1 MLQKTLLMSIKKS
14 RKEIK
19 KMQKKKVMAILLS
32 TAIAASTFIGCGTD
46 KAKDY
51 KDTDTVMFI
60 DKDNKIDYA
69 TACTYTRMMQAETYS
84 YMQSMLQRFNSSAT
98 DVDMWS
104 QSLEDTDED
113 SKKYKTYGE
122 QFKGNILDALASL
135 LQDKFYDSKEYE
147 YKTYGEQFKGN
158 ILDALA
164 SLLLDKL
171 YGSKEYEVT
180 FTDDDKKECESVAD
194 EFIEKMSKDDLKAMH
209 ASKKTMMN
217 VLELMTYET
226 RVKNA
231 IESDVDTKVSDDEA
245 GQSTFSYVEIKKK
258 DAKKKEKKIKS
269 LIKKVEAGTDI
280 STAASDAGFT
290 AQSVTFTTADPEYD
304 EYGKEMLKKVS
315 KMKDGEC
322 DSYKDAKGNT
332 IILYMQS
339 VNDQS
344 ATETKKD
351 DIISDRKDK
360 AYEDKLDEWKD
371 KKKVT
376 INKDAWN
383 SIKTDKNEVF
393 QRMET
398 EENSSDSDGSTG
410 TTVANSNDSDTSVSV
425 SSSDT
430 DSEDPNKSNSGDS
443 GNTQKKDSNNNS
455 TDTKDTK
462 TEEEK

>member
-1 MLQKTLLMSIKKS
+1 MFQKILLMSIKKS

-32 TAIAASTFIGCGTD
+32 AAIAASTFIGCGID

-84 YMQSMLQRFNSSAT
+84 YMQSMLQRFNSSAV

-122 QFKGNILDALASL
+122 QFKGNTLDSL
-135 LQDKFYDSKEYE
+135 K
-147 YKTYGEQFKGN
+147 
-158 ILDALA
+158 

-280 STAASDAGFT
+280 SAAASDAGFT

-398 EENSSDSDGSTG
+398 EENSSDSDDSTG

-462 TEEEK
+462 TTKTEEEK

>member
-1 MLQKTLLMSIKKS
+1 
-14 RKEIK
+14 
-19 KMQKKKVMAILLS
+19 MQKKKVMAILLS
-32 TAIAASTFIGCGTD
+32 TAIAASTFIGCGAD

-51 KDTDTVMFI
+51 KDADTVMFI

-84 YMQSMLQRFNSSAT
+84 YMQSMLQRFNSSAV

-122 QFKGNILDALASL
+122 QFKGNTLDSL
-135 LQDKFYDSKEYE
+135 K
-147 YKTYGEQFKGN
+147 
-158 ILDALA
+158 

-171 YGSKEYEVT
+171 CGSKEYEVT

-280 STAASDAGFT
+280 SAAASDAGFT
-290 AQSVTFTTADPEYD
+290 AQSITFTTADPEYD

-398 EENSSDSDGSTG
+398 EENSSDSDDSTG
-410 TTVANSNDSDTSVSV
+410 TTVANSDDSDTSVSV

-462 TEEEK
+462 TTKTEEEK

>member
-1 MLQKTLLMSIKKS
+1 
-14 RKEIK
+14 
-19 KMQKKKVMAILLS
+19 MQKKKVMAVLLS
-32 TAIAASTFIGCGTD
+32 AAIAASVFTGCGTD
-46 KAKDY
+46 KTKDY
-51 KDTDTVMFI
+51 KNTDTVMFI
-60 DKDNKIDYA
+60 DKNNKIDYA

-84 YMQSMLQRFNSSAT
+84 YMQSMLQRFNSSAA

-122 QFKGNILDALASL
+122 QFKGNTLDSL
-135 LQDKFYDSKEYE
+135 K
-147 YKTYGEQFKGN
+147 
-158 ILDALA
+158 

-180 FTDDDKKECESVAD
+180 FTDDDKKKCESVAD

-280 STAASDAGFT
+280 STAASNAGFT

-398 EENSSDSDGSTG
+398 EENSSDSDDSTG
-410 TTVANSNDSDTSVSV
+410 TTVANSDDSDTSVSV

-430 DSEDPNKSNSGDS
+430 DSEDPDKSNSGDS
-443 GNTQKKDSNNNS
+443 SNTQKKDSNNNS

>member
-1 MLQKTLLMSIKKS
+1 
-14 RKEIK
+14 
-19 KMQKKKVMAILLS
+19 MQKKKVMAVLLS
-32 TAIAASTFIGCGTD
+32 AAIAASVFTGCGTD
-46 KAKDY
+46 KTKDY
-51 KDTDTVMFI
+51 KNTDTVMFI
-60 DKDNKIDYA
+60 DKNNKIDYA

-84 YMQSMLQRFNSSAT
+84 YMQSMLQRFNSSAA

-104 QSLEDTDED
+104 QSLEDTDKD

-122 QFKGNILDALASL
+122 QFKGNTLDSL
-135 LQDKFYDSKEYE
+135 E
-147 YKTYGEQFKGN
+147 
-158 ILDALA
+158 
-164 SLLLDKL
+164 SLLLDKM
-171 YGSKEYEVT
+171 YGSEEYDIT

-209 ASKKTMMN
+209 TNKKTMMN
-217 VLELMTYET
+217 VLELMTYEA
-226 RVKNA
+226 RVKDA
-231 IESDVDTKVSDDEA
+231 IESGVDTEVSDDEA

-269 LIKKVEAGTDI
+269 LIKEVKAGTDI

-290 AQSVTFTTADPEYD
+290 VQSVTFTTADPEYD
-304 EYGKEMLKKVS
+304 EYGKEMLKRVS

-332 IILYMQS
+332 IILYMQN
-339 VNDQS
+339 VNDES

-360 AYEDKLDEWKD
+360 AYDDKLDEWKD
-371 KKKVT
+371 KKKITV
-376 INKDAWN
+376 NKDAWN

-398 EENSSDSDGSTG
+398 EENSNDSSDSSDG
-410 TTVANSNDSDTSVSV
+410 TTVVSNDDSDTSVSV
-425 SSSDT
+425 STSDADEDSSDNT
-430 DSEDPNKSNSGDS
+430 SDGSETTEEDFNADSD
-443 GNTQKKDSNNNS
+443 S
-455 TDTKDTK
+455 TDTNNTK

>member
-1 MLQKTLLMSIKKS
+1 
-14 RKEIK
+14 
-19 KMQKKKVMAILLS
+19 MQKKKVMAILLS

-84 YMQSMLQRFNSSAT
+84 YMQSMLQRFNSSAA

-113 SKKYKTYGE
+113 SKK
-122 QFKGNILDALASL
+122 
-135 LQDKFYDSKEYE
+135 

-231 IESDVDTKVSDDEA
+231 IESDVDTKVSDDDA

-383 SIKTDKNEVF
+383 SIKADKNEVF

-398 EENSSDSDGSTG
+398 EEDSSDSDDSTG

-443 GNTQKKDSNNNS
+443 GNTQKKNSNNNS

>member
-1 MLQKTLLMSIKKS
+1 
-14 RKEIK
+14 
-19 KMQKKKVMAILLS
+19 MQKKKVMAILLS

-84 YMQSMLQRFNSSAT
+84 YMQSMLQQFNSSAV

-122 QFKGNILDALASL
+122 QFKGNTLDSL
-135 LQDKFYDSKEYE
+135 K
-147 YKTYGEQFKGN
+147 
-158 ILDALA
+158 

-280 STAASDAGFT
+280 SAAASDAGFT

>member
-1 MLQKTLLMSIKKS
+1 
-14 RKEIK
+14 
-19 KMQKKKVMAILLS
+19 MQKKKVMAILLS

-84 YMQSMLQRFNSSAT
+84 YMQSMLQRFNSSAA

-122 QFKGNILDALASL
+122 QFKGNTLDSL
-135 LQDKFYDSKEYE
+135 E
-147 YKTYGEQFKGN
+147 
-158 ILDALA
+158 

-258 DAKKKEKKIKS
+258 DAKKKDKKIKS

-393 QRMET
+393 KRMET
-398 EENSSDSDGSTG
+398 EENSSDSDDSTG
-410 TTVANSNDSDTSVSV
+410 ATVVNSDDDSDTSVSV

-455 TDTKDTK
+455 TDIKDTK

>member
-1 MLQKTLLMSIKKS
+1 
-14 RKEIK
+14 
-19 KMQKKKVMAILLS
+19 MQKKKVMAILLS

-84 YMQSMLQRFNSSAT
+84 YMQSMLQRFNSSAV

-122 QFKGNILDALASL
+122 QFKGNTLDSL
-135 LQDKFYDSKEYE
+135 K
-147 YKTYGEQFKGN
+147 
-158 ILDALA
+158 

-171 YGSKEYEVT
+171 YGSKEYEIT

-398 EENSSDSDGSTG
+398 EENSSDSDDSTG
-410 TTVANSNDSDTSVSV
+410 TTVANSDDSDTSVSI

>member
-1 MLQKTLLMSIKKS
+1 
-14 RKEIK
+14 
-19 KMQKKKVMAILLS
+19 MQKKKVMAILLS
-32 TAIAASTFIGCGTD
+32 TAIAASTFIGCGAD

-51 KDTDTVMFI
+51 KDADTVMFI

-84 YMQSMLQRFNSSAT
+84 YMQSMLQRFNSSAV

-122 QFKGNILDALASL
+122 QFKGNTLDSL
-135 LQDKFYDSKEYE
+135 K
-147 YKTYGEQFKGN
+147 
-158 ILDALA
+158 

-231 IESDVDTKVSDDEA
+231 IESDVGTKVSDDEA

-280 STAASDAGFT
+280 SAAASDAGFT

-398 EENSSDSDGSTG
+398 EENSSDSDDSTG
-410 TTVANSNDSDTSVSV
+410 TTVANSDDSDTSVSV

-462 TEEEK
+462 TTKTEEEK

>member
-1 MLQKTLLMSIKKS
+1 
-14 RKEIK
+14 
-19 KMQKKKVMAILLS
+19 MQKKKVMAILLS
-32 TAIAASTFIGCGTD
+32 TAIAASTFIGCGAD
-46 KAKDY
+46 KVKDY

-84 YMQSMLQRFNSSAT
+84 YMQSMLQRFNSSAA

-122 QFKGNILDALASL
+122 QFKGNTLDSL
-135 LQDKFYDSKEYE
+135 K
-147 YKTYGEQFKGN
+147 
-158 ILDALA
+158 

-171 YGSKEYEVT
+171 YVSKEYEVT
-180 FTDDDKKECESVAD
+180 FTDDDKKKCESVAD

-280 STAASDAGFT
+280 STAASNAGFT

-304 EYGKEMLKKVS
+304 EYGKEMLKRVS

-332 IILYMQS
+332 IILYMQN
-339 VNDQS
+339 VNDES

-360 AYEDKLDEWKD
+360 AYDDKLDEWKD
-371 KKKVT
+371 KKKITV
-376 INKDAWN
+376 NKDAWN

-398 EENSSDSDGSTG
+398 EENSNDSSDSSDG
-410 TTVANSNDSDTSVSV
+410 TTVVSNDDSDASVSV
-425 SSSDT
+425 STSDADEDSSDNT
-430 DSEDPNKSNSGDS
+430 SDGSETTEEDFNADSD
-443 GNTQKKDSNNNS
+443 S
-455 TDTKDTK
+455 TDTNNTK

>member
-1 MLQKTLLMSIKKS
+1 MFQKILLMSIKKS

-32 TAIAASTFIGCGTD
+32 AAIAASTFIGCGTD

-84 YMQSMLQRFNSSAT
+84 YMQSMLQRFNSSAV

-122 QFKGNILDALASL
+122 QFKGNTLDSL
-135 LQDKFYDSKEYE
+135 K
-147 YKTYGEQFKGN
+147 
-158 ILDALA
+158 

-280 STAASDAGFT
+280 SAAASDAGFT

-322 DSYKDAKGNT
+322 DSYKNAKGNT

-398 EENSSDSDGSTG
+398 EENSSDSDDSTG

-462 TEEEK
+462 TTKTEEEK

>member
-1 MLQKTLLMSIKKS
+1 
-14 RKEIK
+14 
-19 KMQKKKVMAILLS
+19 MQKKKVMAILLS
-32 TAIAASTFIGCGTD
+32 AAIAASTFIGCGTD

-84 YMQSMLQRFNSSAT
+84 YMQSMLQRFNSSAV

-122 QFKGNILDALASL
+122 QFKGNTLDSL
-135 LQDKFYDSKEYE
+135 K
-147 YKTYGEQFKGN
+147 
-158 ILDALA
+158 

-398 EENSSDSDGSTG
+398 EENSSDSDDSTG

-462 TEEEK
+462 TTKTEEEK

>member
-1 MLQKTLLMSIKKS
+1 MFQKILLMSIKKS

-32 TAIAASTFIGCGTD
+32 AAIAASTFIGCGTD

-84 YMQSMLQRFNSSAT
+84 YMQSMLQRFNSSAV

-122 QFKGNILDALASL
+122 QFKGNTLDSL
-135 LQDKFYDSKEYE
+135 K
-147 YKTYGEQFKGN
+147 
-158 ILDALA
+158 

-398 EENSSDSDGSTG
+398 EENSSDSDDSTG

-462 TEEEK
+462 TTKTEEEK

>member
-1 MLQKTLLMSIKKS
+1 
-14 RKEIK
+14 
-19 KMQKKKVMAILLS
+19 MQKKKVMAILLS

-84 YMQSMLQRFNSSAT
+84 YMQSMLRRFNSSAV

-122 QFKGNILDALASL
+122 QFKGNTLDSL
-135 LQDKFYDSKEYE
+135 K
-147 YKTYGEQFKGN
+147 
-158 ILDALA
+158 

-217 VLELMTYET
+217 MLELMTYET

-398 EENSSDSDGSTG
+398 EENSSDSDDSTG

-462 TEEEK
+462 TTKTEEEK

>member
-1 MLQKTLLMSIKKS
+1 
-14 RKEIK
+14 
-19 KMQKKKVMAILLS
+19 MQKKKVMAILLS
-32 TAIAASTFIGCGTD
+32 TAIAASTFIGCGAD
-46 KAKDY
+46 KTKDY

-84 YMQSMLQRFNSSAT
+84 YMQSMLQRFNSSAA

-135 LQDKFYDSKEYE
+135 LQDKLYDSKEYE

-332 IILYMQS
+332 IILYIQS

-398 EENSSDSDGSTG
+398 EENSSDSDDSTG
-410 TTVANSNDSDTSVSV
+410 TTVANSDDSDTSVSV

-443 GNTQKKDSNNNS
+443 DNTQKKDSNNNS
-455 TDTKDTK
+455 TDTKTK

>member
-1 MLQKTLLMSIKKS
+1 
-14 RKEIK
+14 
-19 KMQKKKVMAILLS
+19 MQKKKVMAILLS
-32 TAIAASTFIGCGTD
+32 TVIAASTFIGCGAD

-113 SKKYKTYGE
+113 SKK
-122 QFKGNILDALASL
+122 
-135 LQDKFYDSKEYE
+135 

-290 AQSVTFTTADPEYD
+290 AQNVTFTTADPEYD

-376 INKDAWN
+376 INKDVWN

-398 EENSSDSDGSTG
+398 EENSSDSDDSTG
-410 TTVANSNDSDTSVSV
+410 TTVANSDDSDTSVSV

-443 GNTQKKDSNNNS
+443 DNTQKKDSNNNS

>member
-1 MLQKTLLMSIKKS
+1 MFQKILLMSTKKG

-51 KDTDTVMFI
+51 KDADTVMFI

-84 YMQSMLQRFNSSAT
+84 YMQSMLQRFNSSAV

-122 QFKGNILDALASL
+122 QFKGNTLDSL
-135 LQDKFYDSKEYE
+135 K
-147 YKTYGEQFKGN
+147 
-158 ILDALA
+158 

-398 EENSSDSDGSTG
+398 EENSSDSDDSTG
-410 TTVANSNDSDTSVSV
+410 TTVANSNDSDTSVNV

-462 TEEEK
+462 TTKTEEEK

>member
-1 MLQKTLLMSIKKS
+1 
-14 RKEIK
+14 
-19 KMQKKKVMAILLS
+19 MQKKKVMAILLS
-32 TAIAASTFIGCGTD
+32 TAIAASTFIGCGAD
-46 KAKDY
+46 KTKDY

-84 YMQSMLQRFNSSAT
+84 YMQSMLQRFNSSAA

-135 LQDKFYDSKEYE
+135 LQDKLYDSKEYE

-209 ASKKTMMN
+209 ASKKTIMN

-398 EENSSDSDGSTG
+398 EENSSDSDDSTG
-410 TTVANSNDSDTSVSV
+410 TTVANSDDSDTSVSV

-443 GNTQKKDSNNNS
+443 DNTQKKDSNNNS
-455 TDTKDTK
+455 TDTKTK

>member
-1 MLQKTLLMSIKKS
+1 MFQKILLMSTKKG

-51 KDTDTVMFI
+51 KDADTVMFI

-84 YMQSMLQRFNSSAT
+84 YMQSMLQRFNSSAV

-122 QFKGNILDALASL
+122 QFKGNTLDSL
-135 LQDKFYDSKEYE
+135 K
-147 YKTYGEQFKGN
+147 
-158 ILDALA
+158 

-280 STAASDAGFT
+280 SAAASDAGFT

-398 EENSSDSDGSTG
+398 EENSSDSDDSTG
-410 TTVANSNDSDTSVSV
+410 TTVANSDDSDTSVSV

-443 GNTQKKDSNNNS
+443 DNTQKKDSNNTS
-455 TDTKDTK
+455 TDTKTK

>member
-1 MLQKTLLMSIKKS
+1 
-14 RKEIK
+14 
-19 KMQKKKVMAILLS
+19 MQKKKVMAILLS
-32 TAIAASTFIGCGTD
+32 TAIAASTFIGCGAD
-46 KAKDY
+46 KTKDY

-84 YMQSMLQRFNSSAT
+84 YMQSMLQRFNSSAA

-135 LQDKFYDSKEYE
+135 LQDKLYDSKEYE

-280 STAASDAGFT
+280 SAAASDAGFT

-304 EYGKEMLKKVS
+304 EYGKDMLKKVS

-398 EENSSDSDGSTG
+398 EENSSDSDDSTG
-410 TTVANSNDSDTSVSV
+410 TPVANSDDSDTSVSV

-443 GNTQKKDSNNNS
+443 GNSQKKESNNNS

-462 TEEEK
+462 TTKTEEEK

>member
-1 MLQKTLLMSIKKS
+1 
-14 RKEIK
+14 
-19 KMQKKKVMAILLS
+19 MQKKKVMAILLS

-46 KAKDY
+46 KPKDY

-84 YMQSMLQRFNSSAT
+84 YMQSMLQRFNSSAA

-113 SKKYKTYGE
+113 SKK
-122 QFKGNILDALASL
+122 
-135 LQDKFYDSKEYE
+135 

-217 VLELMTYET
+217 VLELMTYEA

-398 EENSSDSDGSTG
+398 EENSSDSDDSTG

-430 DSEDPNKSNSGDS
+430 DNEDPNKSNSGDS

-462 TEEEK
+462 TTKTEEEK

>member
-1 MLQKTLLMSIKKS
+1 MFQKILLMSIKKS

-84 YMQSMLQRFNSSAT
+84 YMQSMLQRFNSSAA

-122 QFKGNILDALASL
+122 QFKGNTLDSL
-135 LQDKFYDSKEYE
+135 K
-147 YKTYGEQFKGN
+147 
-158 ILDALA
+158 

-398 EENSSDSDGSTG
+398 EENSSDSDDSTG

-462 TEEEK
+462 TTKTEEEK